1 MSILQAAVTA
11 VEAPATEVP
20 APYQRGDRITIT
32 SPAGDRFLVRL
43 EAVTPTGTGEFTLLG
58 AVVAPR
64 KFRSHVLST
73 VVDAHGVVPAAR
85 VDD

>member
-1 MSILQAAVTA
+1 MSILEAAVTT
-11 VEAPATEVP
+11 VEAPVTDAP
-20 APYQRGDRITIT
+20 APYVRGDRITVT

-43 EAVTPTGTGEFTLLG
+43 EAVTPTGTGDYTLVG

-73 VVDAHGVVPAAR
+73 VVDAEGVGPSVRAPR
-85 VDD
+85 